1 VLSQLFACVQ
11 ADPVMSLLLPP
22 RVMHRMMLGGVRDAV
37 PRQQLSTAGP
47 SVQSARCSCSY
58 CRAAVEEGRY
68 GVLVVCEAI
77 GRGAARV
84 NR

>member
-37 PRQQLSTAGP
+37 PRQQLSPA
-47 SVQSARCSCSY
+47 SALLGQLLSC
-58 CRAAVEEGRY
+58 CGGGRTEWSAS
-68 GVLVVCEAI
+68 GVVCEAI